1 VTPARHSTNTTTS
14 EAIASAA
21 STVLAPAQ
29 PAKPWY

>member
-1 VTPARHSTNTTTS
+1 MSNDGNSFECAT
-14 EAIASAA
+14 IASAA